1 LLDNGAA
8 NADAGVRLG
17 HLAILSR
24 RVLCHDISMTDSL
37 SVDVW
42 ADVVCPFCY
51 LGSQQLAQ
59 AMERF
64 EHDVDVRHHAF
75 ELDPSAPAS
84 SDQSL
89 DELLATKY
97 QMPVERARALH
108 RRLEGQ
114 GKELGV
120 DFSFDTVRRA
130 NSFDAQRLI
139 ALASSQGRGDA
150 MSDRLFRAYFRDGLL
165 ISDRDQ
171 LSSLAKEV
179 GVVDA
184 DELWNGDAFVADVR
198 ADEAKA
204 HDLGISGVPAILIDQ
219 RVMVLG
225 AQGVNEISDAL
236 REAWASRVA

>member
-1 LLDNGAA
+1 M
-8 NADAGVRLG
+8 
-17 HLAILSR
+17 S
-24 RVLCHDISMTDSL
+24 DSL

-51 LGSQQLAQ
+51 LGSQQLAR
-59 AMERF
+59 AI
-64 EHDVDVRHHAF
+64 EHFAHSVNVTHHAF

-108 RRLEGQ
+108 RRLEAQ

-130 NSFDAQRLI
+130 NSFDAQRVI
-139 ALASSQGRGDA
+139 ALASSQSRGDA
-150 MSDRLFRAYFRDGLL
+150 MSARLFRAYFSDGLL
-165 ISDRDQ
+165 ISDRAQ
-171 LSSLAKEV
+171 LGSLANEV
-179 GVVDA
+179 GVVDV
-184 DELWNGDAFVADVR
+184 DELWQTDAFVAEVR
-198 ADEAKA
+198 ADESRA
-204 HDLGISGVPAILIDQ
+204 HELGISGVPAILIDQ

-225 AQGVNEISDAL
+225 AQGVEEITDAL
-236 REAWASRVA
+236 REAWASRAA

>member
-1 LLDNGAA
+1 
-8 NADAGVRLG
+8 
-17 HLAILSR
+17 
-24 RVLCHDISMTDSL
+24 MTDTL

-59 AMERF
+59 AMQRF
-64 EHDVDVRHHAF
+64 EHGVDVTHHAF
-75 ELDPSAPAS
+75 ELDPEAPAS

-89 DELLATKY
+89 NELLAIKY

-120 DFSFDTVRRA
+120 YFSFDTVRRA

-139 ALASSQGRGDA
+139 ALASSQGRGEA
-150 MSDRLFRAYFRDGLL
+150 MSDRLFRAYFSNGML

-179 GVVDA
+179 GVVDVN
-184 DELWNGDAFVADVR
+184 ELWSSDAFVADVR
-198 ADEAKA
+198 ADEARA
-204 HDLGISGVPAILIDQ
+204 HELGITGVPAILIDQ
-219 RVMVLG
+219 RVMMLG
-225 AQGVNEISDAL
+225 AQGVEEIADAL
-236 REAWASRVA
+236 REAWASRSA